1 MYPSDRRSSEV
12 VPATRRVEPSVDPR
26 GLVARLGGVAPSAPF
41 QSGGGVFGDNRAHAR
56 HARRRPFTPPAQ
68 ADAITDAVRQ
78 AAEQGDQVSKKA
90 ENIHILMDLKTN
102 IDEIRQL
109 LATFLNVNITER
121 EGVLQLDGE
130 EGVDT
135 PIAAM
140 PIAAIDLLLDELALY
155 ESDGAAAI
163 YTTTDFEV
171 LVREEASF
179 LGVSLSRRGR
189 WPYQLEDSDRR
200 LTYTLGPPSD
210 HYLLFL
216 VHKLAALGPHET
228 FFGPR
233 RSGFRVGTS
242 PGLLE
247 EETPEAYTLFSA
259 LRDSMRRI
267 YSLRIQSEV
276 VLTLKIL
283 RQAADSLSFQLAYNL
298 DTAFVS
304 VRSLEEVVRRT
315 RLRRIR
321 RPKLEDLD
329 PPRRIYDSDLV
340 SHYQMGV
347 ATDSPLLEY
356 LSYYHVAEHFFEA
369 VFEDDLISHVRTALT
384 QPGFSFRRKPD
395 VRALIKLVRDKS
407 RFQREDVTFSE
418 PRALRLV
425 LEKYVNIESIR
436 DKLDALQDALV
447 PYYAETPVSFADS
460 NTVDLREPDSSK
472 AIVAL
477 SGRIY
482 ATRNAVV
489 HSKDGGKP
497 KYVPFRHDRVLAQEL
512 PLMRLV
518 AEEIV
523 ISSSA
528 TVPA

>member
-1 MYPSDRRSSEV
+1 
-12 VPATRRVEPSVDPR
+12 
-26 GLVARLGGVAPSAPF
+26 
-41 QSGGGVFGDNRAHAR
+41 
-56 HARRRPFTPPAQ
+56 
-68 ADAITDAVRQ
+68 
-78 AAEQGDQVSKKA
+78 
-90 ENIHILMDLKTN
+90 MDLNTN

-109 LATFLNVNITER
+109 LATFLNANITER
-121 EGVLQLDGE
+121 EGVLQLDGQE
-130 EGVDT
+130 AVGSS
-135 PIAAM
+135 IAE
-140 PIAAIDLLLDELALY
+140 INCLLGELAPY

-171 LVREEASF
+171 LVREEASL
-179 LGVSLSRRGR
+179 LGPGLARSGR

-216 VHKLAALGPHET
+216 MHKLAALGPQER
-228 FFGPR
+228 FFGLR
-233 RSGFRVGTS
+233 RSGIRGGTI

-247 EETPEAYTLFSA
+247 EETPEQAYTLFSA

-276 VLTLKIL
+276 ALTPKTL

-304 VRSLEEVVRRT
+304 VRSFEEVVRRT

-321 RPKLEDLD
+321 RAKIEDLD

-347 ATDSPLLEY
+347 ATDSPPLEY

-369 VFEDDLISHVRTALT
+369 VFEDDLISHVRTVLT

-395 VRALIKLVRDKS
+395 VRSLIKLVRDKS
-407 RFQREDVTFSE
+407 RLQREDVTFSE
-418 PRALRLV
+418 QEALRLV
-425 LEKYVNIESIR
+425 LEKYVTIESIR
-436 DKLDALQDALV
+436 DKLDALQDSLV

-460 NTVDLREPDSSK
+460 GTVDLRGPDSSRV
-472 AIVAL
+472 ILAL
-477 SGRIY
+477 SRRIY

-523 ISSSA
+523 ISSS
-528 TVPA
+528 TIVPV